1 MDTLNVQGGYPLTG
15 ELKIQ
20 GSKNTVLPVMAAA
33 VLYKGV
39 TILTNVPMIQDV
51 YCMIHILEA
60 IGVKIALSGHCLTMD
75 ASLVKSGEIPMEDV
89 KRMRSS
95 IMLLGALLGRVGEA
109 VTSYPGG
116 CTIGLRP
123 IDLHLKALEAMGAE
137 IFEDGTKIRA
147 SARKLRGAHIRL
159 DFPSVGATEN
169 ILLAATAAKGVTVI
183 DNAAREPE
191 IIELCLFLQ
200 KMGVSVRGAGTSRI
214 RIERKKELR
223 QTSYQITGDRIVA
236 GTYLA
241 AAAVAGGEVRL
252 TGIYTPYMESVLR
265 AFQNCGCDIS
275 WGKEEIALRS
285 DRRIRA
291 VPWVKTSPYPGFPT
305 DMQSPFMAMLAY
317 GDGVSMIEERIFE
330 SRLNLAAQLAKM
342 GADIRVE
349 ENRARVAGQ
358 GRLHGALVQAED
370 LRAGA
375 ALAVA
380 AAGAEGMTRI
390 ADPGYIKR
398 GYESIDQDLRS
409 LGGRIW
415 W

>member
-60 IGVKIALSGHCLTMD
+60 IGVKIVFSGHCLTMD
-75 ASLVKSGEIPMEDV
+75 ASLVESGEIPMEDV

-116 CTIGLRP
+116 CSIGLRP

-137 IFEDGTKIRA
+137 ISEDGTKIRA
-147 SARKLRGAHIRL
+147 SAVRLKGARIRL

-169 ILLAATAAKGVTVI
+169 ILLAATAAEGVTVI
-183 DNAAREPE
+183 ENAAREPE

-200 KMGVSVRGAGTSRI
+200 KMGVSVRGAGTGEI
-214 RIERKKELR
+214 RIERKKELS
-223 QTSYQITGDRIVA
+223 QTSYRITGDRIVA

-241 AAAVAGGEVRL
+241 AAAATRGEVHL
-252 TGIYTPYMESVLR
+252 TGIYVPYMASVLQ
-265 AFQNCGCDIS
+265 AFRDCGCDVAC
-275 WGKEEIALRS
+275 GKEDVFLRS

-291 VPWVKTSPYPGFPT
+291 VPRVKTSPYPGFPT
-305 DMQSPFMAMLAY
+305 DMQSPFMALLACA
-317 GDGVSMIEERIFE
+317 DGTSMIEETIFE
-330 SRLNLAAQLAKM
+330 SRLKLAAQLAKM
-342 GADIRVE
+342 GADIQVE
-349 ENRARVAGQ
+349 GNQARVVGQ
-358 GRLHGALVQAED
+358 SRLHGALVQAED

-380 AAGAEGMTRI
+380 AVGAEGMTRI
-390 ADPGYIKR
+390 VDPGYIKR

>member
-1 MDTLNVQGGYPLTG
+1 MDTLNVQGGYPLKG

-39 TILTNVPMIQDV
+39 TMLTNVPMIRDV

-60 IGVKIALSGHCLTMD
+60 IGVKIVFSDHCLTMD
-75 ASLVKSGEIPMEDV
+75 ASLVESGEIPMEDV

-116 CTIGLRP
+116 CSIGLRP
-123 IDLHLKALEAMGAE
+123 IDLHLKALEQMGAE
-137 IFEDGTKIRA
+137 ITEDGIKIRA
-147 SARKLRGAHIRL
+147 VASRLRGTHIRL

-169 ILLAATAAKGVTVI
+169 ILLAAVAAEGVTVI

-200 KMGVSVRGAGTSRI
+200 KMGVPVRGAGTGRI
-214 RIERKKELR
+214 RIEGKRQLR
-223 QTSYQITGDRIVA
+223 QTSYRITGDRIVA

-241 AAAVAGGEVRL
+241 AAAATGGEVRL
-252 TGIYTPYMESVLR
+252 TGIYTPYMASVLQ
-265 AFQNCGCDIS
+265 AFRKCGCDVT
-275 WGKEEIALRS
+275 WGKEDVSLRS
-285 DRRIRA
+285 DRQIQA
-291 VPWVKTSPYPGFPT
+291 VPWLKTSPYPGFPT
-305 DMQSPFMAMLAY
+305 DMQSPFMALLAY
-317 GDGVSMIEERIFE
+317 GDGVSIIEETIFE
-330 SRLNLAAQLAKM
+330 GRLKLAAQLEKM
-342 GADIRVE
+342 GADIQVKE
-349 ENRARVAGQ
+349 TRARVTGQ
-358 GRLHGALVQAED
+358 SRLRGTLVQAED

-380 AAGAEGMTRI
+380 AVGAEGMTRI

-409 LGGRIW
+409 LGGKIW

>member
-33 VLYKGV
+33 VIYKGV

-60 IGVKIALSGHCLTMD
+60 VGVKIVFSDHCLVMD
-75 ASLVKSGEIPMEDV
+75 ASSVENGEIPMEDV

-95 IMLLGALLGRVGEA
+95 IMLLGALLGRTGEA

-116 CTIGLRP
+116 CSIGLRP
-123 IDLHLKALEAMGAE
+123 INLHLKGLTEMGAE
-137 IFEDGTKIRA
+137 ISEDGTKIRA
-147 SARKLRGAHIRL
+147 CASRLKGAYIRL

-169 ILLAATAAKGVTVI
+169 ILLAAVAAEGVTVI
-183 DNAAREPE
+183 ENAAREPE

-200 KMGVSVRGAGTSRI
+200 KMGVPVRGAGTGRI
-214 RIERKKELR
+214 KIEGKRELR
-223 QTSYQITGDRIVA
+223 QTSYRITGDRIVA

-241 AAAVAGGEVRL
+241 AAAVTGGQVRL
-252 TGIYTPYMESVLR
+252 TGIYTPYMASVIR
-265 AFQNCGCDIS
+265 AFRECGCDVT
-275 WGKEEIALRS
+275 WGKEEVSLRS
-285 DRRIRA
+285 DGRVAA
-291 VPWVKTSPYPGFPT
+291 VPWVKTAPYPGFPT
-305 DMQSPFMAMLAY
+305 DMQSPFMALLAY
-317 GDGVSMIEERIFE
+317 GNGVSMIEETIFE
-330 SRLNLAAQLAKM
+330 GRLKLAEQLAKM

-349 ENRARVAGQ
+349 ENRAWVTGQ
-358 GRLHGALVQAED
+358 KKLRGALVEAGD

-380 AAGAEGMTRI
+380 AVGAEGRTRI
-390 ADPGYIKR
+390 ADPGYIRR
-398 GYESIDQDLRS
+398 GYESIDWDLQS

>member
-15 ELKIQ
+15 ELRIQ

-39 TILTNVPMIQDV
+39 TMLTNVPMIQDV

-60 IGVKIALSGHCLTMD
+60 IGVKIVFSDHCLTMD
-75 ASLVKSGEIPMEDV
+75 ASRVESGEIPMEDV

-116 CTIGLRP
+116 CSIGLRP
-123 IDLHLKALEAMGAE
+123 IDLHLKALEEMGAE

-147 SARKLRGAHIRL
+147 GASRLRGAHIRL
-159 DFPSVGATEN
+159 AFPSVGATEN
-169 ILLAATAAKGVTVI
+169 ILLAAVAAEGVTVI

-200 KMGVSVRGAGTSRI
+200 KMGVPVRGAGTGRI
-214 RIERKKELR
+214 RIEGKKTLR
-223 QTSYQITGDRIVA
+223 QASYRITGDRIVA

-241 AAAVAGGEVRL
+241 AAAAAGGEVRL
-252 TGIYTPYMESVLR
+252 TGIYTPYMTSVLQTFR
-265 AFQNCGCDIS
+265 KCGLDVA
-275 WGKEEIALRS
+275 WGKEDVSLRS
-285 DRRIRA
+285 NRRIQA
-291 VPWVKTSPYPGFPT
+291 VPWVKTTPYPGFPT
-305 DMQSPFMAMLAY
+305 DMQSPFMALLAY
-317 GDGVSMIEERIFE
+317 GDGVSIIEETIFE
-330 SRLNLAAQLAKM
+330 GRLKLAAQLARM

-349 ENRARVAGQ
+349 DNKARVAGQ
-358 GRLHGALVQAED
+358 GRLHGALVEAED

-380 AAGAEGMTRI
+380 AVGAEGVTRI
-390 ADPGYIKR
+390 ADPGYIRR